1 MSRINDLISKLC
13 PEGVEFSRLGE
24 FALLSNTGVD
34 KKLVTGE
41 SEVYLLNYLDICR
54 NNKISSQTLSAITT
68 ASPKKIADCNLLEGD
83 ILITPSSET
92 RGDLANAAEIVS
104 DIPNAVYSYHVMRI
118 RLNDFRRVNPTFIV
132 HLFGSQMIQDQV
144 IRLSTGMTRYGL
156 TKPKWES
163 LIFPIPP
170 LAIQEEIVRILEKFT
185 ELEAEL
191 ERELEARKSQ
201 YQHFR
206 HKLLQCEGQDYREI
220 ELGMFGRVLMCKRIM
235 KDETANFGDV
245 PFYKIGT
252 FGGKPDA
259 YITQAKFDEFRTK
272 YPFPKVGALLI
283 SAAGTIGKIVKY
295 RGEPSY
301 FQDSNI
307 VWLDHDESVVLN
319 DYLFHCYKTAKWST
333 DTGSI
338 PRLYNS
344 NILKL
349 KIKVPSL
356 QEQRRVADFLGL
368 FEMLTN
374 DGVAGIPT
382 EMAARRQQYEYYRNK
397 LLTLKASGV
406 T

>member
-1 MSRINDLISKLC
+1 MSQIGQLISRLC
-13 PEGVEFSRLGE
+13 PKGVDYVPLDALFNLRKGENLTNEQAIPGE
-24 FALLSNTGVD
+24 FQVITASRGSTFLHNDFNFDGECITISSHGAYAGFVSYYNQ
-34 KKLVTGE
+34 KLWLGNN
-41 SEVYLLNYLDICR
+41 VYLFESKTEEISTRFYFHVLKSLAQVLLGTV
-54 NNKISSQTLSAITT
+54 NKGGIPYINAKDL
-68 ASPKKIADCNLLEGD
+68 KLLRVPHPP
-83 ILITPSSET
+83 I
-92 RGDLANAAEIVS
+92 EIQ
-104 DIPNAVYSYHVMRI
+104 N
-118 RLNDFRRVNPTFIV
+118 
-132 HLFGSQMIQDQV
+132 
-144 IRLSTGMTRYGL
+144 
-156 TKPKWES
+156 
-163 LIFPIPP
+163 
-170 LAIQEEIVRILEKFT
+170 EIVRILDRFT

-206 HKLLQCEGQDYREI
+206 YKLLQCEGQDYREM

-397 LLTLKASGV
+397 LLTLKASEV